1 MAINR
6 STSDPFT
13 LRALQQLGW
22 GPTVAL
28 EQGLQATID
37 SFRKVPRTGRS
48 IRLVTVQRI
57 CCIGAGYVGGPTMAV
72 IADRCPEIEVTVVD
86 LNQARIDAWN
96 DDGPQSVY
104 RCTNPGLMR
113 WSAAP
118 CRNLSFSTAVEA
130 AIAAA
135 DMVFISVNTPTK
147 TKGLGA
153 GQASDLR
160 WVEACAR
167 TVAQAA
173 TGHTIVVEKSTLPVR
188 TAAAIKNDPRGGPAG
203 RSGPQLSV
211 LSNPEFLAEGTA
223 IGDLEAPDRVLI
235 GGEDAASID
244 ALAAVYA
251 HWVPAD
257 RILRTNLWS
266 SELSKLTANAFL
278 AQRISSINS
287 IAAFCEATGADVREV
302 ARAIGT
308 DSRIGPKFL
317 NAGPGF
323 GGSCFQKD
331 ILNLVY
337 LCRHFGLPEV
347 ADYWESVVAL
357 NTWQQHR
364 ISKLVVE
371 KLFGTVTGK
380 RLAVLGFAFKA
391 DTNDTREAPAIR
403 ICRDLLEEGAQL
415 AIHDPKVDPEQIARD
430 LQLQATAAAD
440 GLSGTGSWAMA
451 DSVEQ
456 AVAGADAVLIL
467 TEWQQYRALDWTDL
481 GSRMRRPAWV
491 FDARSVADAG
501 QVRAAGLSLWRVGDG
516 EADDPHGSG
525 HGGRGLHRGRT
536 ESAPAP
542 ARRPCGRPRQSQR
555 LLRPGLEASPAFR
568 D

>member
-1 MAINR
+1 M
-6 STSDPFT
+6 
-13 LRALQQLGW
+13 
-22 GPTVAL
+22 
-28 EQGLQATID
+28 
-37 SFRKVPRTGRS
+37 
-48 IRLVTVQRI
+48 TVQRI

-96 DDGPQSVY
+96 DVDLSRLPVY
-104 RCTNPGLMR
+104 EPGLDAVVR
-113 WSAAP
+113 RARA
-118 CRNLSFSTAVEA
+118 RNLTFSTAVEES
-130 AIAAA
+130 IAAA

-167 TVAQAA
+167 TVAEAA

-188 TAAAIKNDPRGGPAG
+188 TAAAIQTILEAAQKDDRG
-203 RSGPQLSV
+203 RSFAV

-235 GGEDAASID
+235 GGDDAGSID
-244 ALAAVYA
+244 ALAQIYG
-251 HWVPAD
+251 HWVPAE

-266 SELSKLTANAFL
+266 SELSKLAANAFL

-287 IAAFCEATGADVREV
+287 IAAFCEASGADVREV

-317 NAGPGF
+317 QAGPGF

-364 ISKLVVE
+364 ISRLVVE

-415 AIHDPKVDPEQIARD
+415 AIHDPKVAPAQIARD
-430 LQLQATAAAD
+430 LQLEAVSQTD

-451 DSVEQ
+451 EEIEQ
-456 AVAGADAVLIL
+456 AVDGADAVLIL
-467 TEWQQYRALDWTDL
+467 TEWKDYRSLHWADLAAL
-481 GSRMRRPAWV
+481 MRRPAWL
-491 FDARSVADAG
+491 FDARAVADPE
-501 QVRAAGLSLWRVGDG
+501 QVKAAGLSLWRVGDG
-516 EADDPHGSG
+516 EA
-525 HGGRGLHRGRT
+525 
-536 ESAPAP
+536 
-542 ARRPCGRPRQSQR
+542 
-555 LLRPGLEASPAFR
+555 
-568 D
+568 